1 MRFSLTTLAWLA
13 STPLVAATFVPSVQ
27 PRVNA
32 SAAPREAVSTV
43 AAPTEADSGWVVREH
58 GGWRSSGLSFGPH
71 KATGIKESGRKQR
84 RSGNML
90 LGEVRERWTTQF
102 DLADAPDSTLRRTK
116 CDLDR
121 LVSAAAN
128 VSRRLEE
135 QRMFGLQCSVE
146 GDFSGAWVLDID
158 AGIPAPELTT
168 DDVAAGFP
176 IGTLKSGSSEW
187 TLSATGLK
195 RLLPYL
201 WTEPHS
207 FTFHNHDGEVD
218 AVISLRGPRRVW
230 LRAELDDVARASL
243 TRAVVAV
250 LIAKPLV
257 DVDDE

>member
-1 MRFSLTTLAWLA
+1 MRFSLSTLAWLA
-13 STPLVAATFVPSVQ
+13 TLPLAAGTISSHEPPVIDSQ
-27 PRVNA
+27 QA
-32 SAAPREAVSTV
+32 W
-43 AAPTEADSGWVVREH
+43 ADSGWVVREH
-58 GGWRSSGLSFGPH
+58 GGWRSSGVSFGPH
-71 KATGIKESGRKQR
+71 KATGIRESGRKER
-84 RSGNML
+84 RSGNFL
-90 LGEVRERWTTQF
+90 LGEKREQWRAQF
-102 DLADAPDSTLRRTK
+102 DLANAPDSAPQRTR

-121 LVSAAAN
+121 LVSAAKN

-146 GDFSGAWVLDID
+146 GDFSGQWVLDID

-168 DDVAAGFP
+168 EDVAAGFP
-176 IGTLKSGSSEW
+176 IGTLKSGSVEW

-207 FTFHNHDGEVD
+207 FTFHNGDGEAD
-218 AVISLRGPRRVW
+218 AVISLSTPRRVW
-230 LRAELDDVARASL
+230 LRADLDDAARAAL

-257 DVDDE
+257 DADDE